1 VSAGEYRLY
10 DFAGHSE
17 QALCFGLR
25 HDRRILIL
33 PPLFDEMNRVRRM
46 LVQAMRALDA
56 LGTGSIL
63 PDLPG
68 CNESQSALEVQ
79 DLASWRSA
87 VVAAAD
93 QLGATHVAALRGGAL
108 IDDGALH
115 LPHWRLAS
123 VKGQSLLKMMI
134 RTRIAGAK
142 EEGLA
147 LTEAGLM
154 KDALSGPVAFAGNLL
169 SPAMIAQLVEAVP
182 AGMANCTERKL
193 GEDLEGSSLWL
204 RAEPQDDAAMSA
216 NIAHDLDRWSRT
228 CAA

>member
-1 VSAGEYRLY
+1 MSAGVYRTY
-10 DFAGHSE
+10 DFAGASE
-17 QALCFGLR
+17 QALCFGLG
-25 HDRRILIL
+25 HERRVLIV

-56 LGTGSIL
+56 LGVGSIL

-87 VVAAAD
+87 VVAAAE

-108 IDDGALH
+108 IDDGAVH
-115 LPHWRLAS
+115 LPHWRLAP
-123 VKGQSLLKMMI
+123 VKGHSLLKTMI

-142 EEGLA
+142 EEGVA

-154 KDALSGPVAFAGNLL
+154 AEALAGPVAFAGNLL
-169 SPAMIAQLVEAVP
+169 SPAMIAQLVEATP
-182 AGMANCTERKL
+182 AELTRCTERKL
-193 GEDLEGSSLWL
+193 GEDFEGSTLWL
-204 RAEPQDDAAMSA
+204 RAEPQDDPTMSA
-216 NIAHDLDRWSRT
+216 NIAHDLDQWSRT